1 MDKKTVFIVLIAYAL
16 AIMLVIS
23 IVVWSKA
30 QENNNKINIIRDDL
44 KYLDSQTR
52 EILNKLHEQE
62 GNMG

>member
-16 AIMLVIS
+16 AIMLIIS